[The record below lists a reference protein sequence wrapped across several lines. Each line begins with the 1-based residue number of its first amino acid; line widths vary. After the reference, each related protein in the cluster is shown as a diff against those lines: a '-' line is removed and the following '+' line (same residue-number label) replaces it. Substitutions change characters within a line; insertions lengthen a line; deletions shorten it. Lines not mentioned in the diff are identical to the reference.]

1 MSTIDKRLDKI
12 EKTLEQI
19 AVALNAQDQGIK
31 GDIAEAMD
39 ELAQKSSSIS
49 EHLKEADEIDGLT
62 LATALADITNGYA
75 SLVMD
80 ACVAFGIDVDLGEI
94 KSR

>member
-1 MSTIDKRLDKI
+1 MSTIDERLDKI
-12 EKTLEQI
+12 DKTLEQI
-19 AVALNAQDQGIK
+19 AAALNAQGRGIK

-39 ELAQKSSSIS
+39 ELAQKSASIS
-49 EHLKEADEIDGLT
+49 EHLREADEIDGVT

-80 ACVAFGIDVDLGEI
+80 TCITFGIDVDLGEI
-94 KSR
+94 KQR